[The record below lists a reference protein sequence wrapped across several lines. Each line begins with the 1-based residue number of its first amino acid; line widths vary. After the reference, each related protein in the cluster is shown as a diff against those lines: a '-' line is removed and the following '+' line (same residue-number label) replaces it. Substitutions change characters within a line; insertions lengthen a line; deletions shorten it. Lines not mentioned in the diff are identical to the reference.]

1 MTASLRI
8 GFVGAGGIARAM
20 QIPTFQKNDKVQVV
34 AIADVVQQA
43 VDAAVVDFGI
53 PHGYT
58 DYREMFTKE
67 ELNAVVV
74 CTPNKFHA
82 PISIA
87 ALDQGLHVLCE
98 KPMALNATEAAAM
111 TRAARASGKILMIAY
126 RYRQQAVA
134 RAAKTIIASGELG
147 EIYMIRVNGL
157 RRRGIPS
164 WGVFT
169 NKEMQGGG
177 ALVDYGVH
185 LLDLALWLA
194 GNPRPLEVS
203 GITSRRLG
211 TRPNVNPWGQ
221 WDYENFQVEDH
232 AAAFIRFAGGTAMQL
247 EVSWAL
253 NIADS
258 SESIS
263 FSGTEGG
270 LDVFPLKVYNA
281 KHGMLGNWEPIWFP
295 GKDQKDW
302 DLQAAD
308 FVDAVIKG
316 HEPTVKPEEA
326 QRVSQIVD
334 AIYASSECGAAVN
347 IDQS

>member
-1 MTASLRI
+1 MPGVLRI

-20 QIPTFQKNDKVQVV
+20 QIPTFQKNEKAEVV
-34 AIADVVQQA
+34 AIADVAQKA
-43 VDAAVVDFGI
+43 VDAAVAEFAI

-58 DYREMFTKE
+58 DYREMFAQE
-67 ELNAVVV
+67 RLDAVVV

-82 PISIA
+82 PITID
-87 ALDQGLHVLCE
+87 ALNQGLHVLCE
-98 KPMALNATEAAAM
+98 KPMALNATEAAEM
-111 TRAARASGKILMIAY
+111 TRAARATGKTLMIAY
-126 RYRQQAVA
+126 RYRQQAAA

-147 EIYMIRVNGL
+147 DIYMIRVNGL

-194 GNPRPLEVS
+194 GNPQPVEVS
-203 GITSRRLG
+203 GITSQRLG

-221 WDYENFQVEDH
+221 WDYQNFQVEDH
-232 AAAFIRFAGGTAMQL
+232 AAAFIRFAGGVAMQL

-270 LDVFPLKVYNA
+270 LDVFPLKVYSA
-281 KHGMLGNWEPIWFP
+281 RHGMLGNWEPIWFP
-295 GKDQKDW
+295 GKEQKDW

-308 FVDAVIKG
+308 FIDAVLDG
-316 HEPTVKPEEA
+316 REPLIKPEEA

-334 AIYASSECGAAVN
+334 AIYASSDRGAAVH
-347 IDQS
+347 IE